1 MLYALRCTVGMA
13 AFKGLVPPH
22 HNDSALSL
30 VGRSS
35 SANPVPMN
43 EPHKP
48 FCL

>member
-30 VGRSS
+30 CGQEFFSKSRTD
-35 SANPVPMN
+35 
-43 EPHKP
+43 E
-48 FCL
+48 